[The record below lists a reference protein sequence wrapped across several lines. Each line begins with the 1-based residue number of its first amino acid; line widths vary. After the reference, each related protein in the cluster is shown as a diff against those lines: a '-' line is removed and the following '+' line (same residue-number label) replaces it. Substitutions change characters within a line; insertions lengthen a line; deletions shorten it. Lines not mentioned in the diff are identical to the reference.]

1 MVKSPNGNMAESAIA
16 LFFFFLRAGQVG
28 IIISAKGS
36 LNVQLS
42 HGSGIASPAGPG
54 TQPAGHAGLVVSVS
68 KSQPAAQVPGGSV
81 SGTHLQP
88 GAQIF
93 ESDAFFT
100 PEGEEGS
107 LSAQDSFLKQRVEVV
122 RVWVTVVLVT
132 KKNLPLLNK
141 EM

>member
-1 MVKSPNGNMAESAIA
+1 MIKSPNGNMAESAIA
-16 LFFFFLRAGQVG
+16 LFFFPLTAGQVG
-28 IIISAKGS
+28 IIISATGS
-36 LNVQLS
+36 LTVQLS
-42 HGSGIASPAGPG
+42 HGSGIALPPLGFG
-54 TQPAGHAGLVVSVS
+54 TQPAGHLEGSL
-68 KSQPAAQVPGGSV
+68 KSQSVGQVTPGGSV
-81 SGTHLQP
+81 IGTHLQP

-93 ESDAFFT
+93 GSDADFG
-100 PEGEEGS
+100 ESGEEGS